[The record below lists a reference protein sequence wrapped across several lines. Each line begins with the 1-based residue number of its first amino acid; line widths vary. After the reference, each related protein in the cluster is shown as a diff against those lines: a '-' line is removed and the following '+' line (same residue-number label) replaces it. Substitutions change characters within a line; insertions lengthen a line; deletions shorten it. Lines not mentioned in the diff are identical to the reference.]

1 MPVQREVA
9 DTRSVPEVGFG
20 VGLGVGLGVGA
31 GVGDMG
37 AAVATPADLS
47 LDSGVYH
54 GTRPMVFM

>member
-1 MPVQREVA
+1 M
-9 DTRSVPEVGFG
+9 GFG
-20 VGLGVGLGVGA
+20 VSLGVGLGVGA
-31 GVGDMG
+31 GVGDTG